1 MTTTELRKKIAET
14 ELPDWFNSA
23 TANISYPHINFSIE
37 LEGFSSIH
45 KWLSEQINGWE
56 EYGSLPNEF
65 EQSKRHFVNL
75 KTRIENF
82 INSHYNQT
90 NSGNLDSY
98 WRQESGQLSSNSKF
112 FTSDSPYTL
121 FLIDIHQNKPDS
133 FQGAYY
139 YVVGSYR
146 ASNRNDF
153 IGSLLAYEFE
163 SKDYSEIINRR
174 SKEKSSISKL
184 RNKFQEQLTES
195 EKDLT
200 EHLINANTEYKN
212 YVEAIDTLKN
222 NKETL
227 INDWFEGNDE
237 NDGIKKELIKFFEE
251 SKGRRENLEIAYDK
265 KLELSKPARYWQTK
279 ARIYFKNYKTA
290 RTILMVLIGFCAI
303 LLGAILI
310 VAPDYIFKQV
320 FNGNEVTIV
329 RWSLIFIA
337 FLALMAFAIRAV
349 NKIMFS
355 SLHLSRD
362 AEERHALT
370 FVYLSLLNEQGTSM
384 DSEDRKLIL
393 QSLFSRSET
402 GLLKEDSGPTMPND
416 FISKIINK

>member
-1 MTTTELRKKIAET
+1 
-14 ELPDWFNSA
+14 
-23 TANISYPHINFSIE
+23 
-37 LEGFSSIH
+37 
-45 KWLSEQINGWE
+45 
-56 EYGSLPNEF
+56 
-65 EQSKRHFVNL
+65 
-75 KTRIENF
+75 
-82 INSHYNQT
+82 
-90 NSGNLDSY
+90 
-98 WRQESGQLSSNSKF
+98 
-112 FTSDSPYTL
+112 
-121 FLIDIHQNKPDS
+121 
-133 FQGAYY
+133 
-139 YVVGSYR
+139 
-146 ASNRNDF
+146 
-153 IGSLLAYEFE
+153 
-163 SKDYSEIINRR
+163 
-174 SKEKSSISKL
+174 
-184 RNKFQEQLTES
+184 
-195 EKDLT
+195 
-200 EHLINANTEYKN
+200 
-212 YVEAIDTLKN
+212 
-222 NKETL
+222 
-227 INDWFEGNDE
+227 
-237 NDGIKKELIKFFEE
+237 
-251 SKGRRENLEIAYDK
+251 
-265 KLELSKPARYWQTK
+265 
-279 ARIYFKNYKTA
+279 
-290 RTILMVLIGFCAI
+290 MVLIGFCAI

>member
-23 TANISYPHINFSIE
+23 TANISYPHINFSIK
-37 LEGFSSIH
+37 LEGLSSIH
-45 KWLSEQINGWE
+45 KWLSQQLKGWE
-56 EYGSLPNEF
+56 DYASIPSEF
-65 EQSKRHFVNL
+65 EQSKTHFNNLITRIDNFVNSYHN
-75 KTRIENF
+75 E
-82 INSHYNQT
+82 T
-90 NSGNLDSY
+90 NSRNLDSY
-98 WRQESGQLSSNSKF
+98 WRQEAGKLSSNSFF
-112 FTSDSPYTL
+112 FTSDSPQTD
-121 FLIDIHQNKPDS
+121 FLINIYQNRPGS
-133 FQGAYY
+133 FQGAYNY
-139 YVVGSYR
+139 IIGSYR

-174 SKEKSSISKL
+174 NKEKSSISKL
-184 RNKFQEQLTES
+184 RNKFQEQLNES
-195 EKDLT
+195 EKDLNI
-200 EHLINANTEYKN
+200 HLTNANTNYEN
-212 YVEAIDTLKN
+212 YVEAIDTLKQD
-222 NKETL
+222 KETL
-227 INDWFEGNDE
+227 INDWFEGNEE
-237 NDGIKKELIKFFEE
+237 NDGIKSELITFFEE

-279 ARIYFKNYKTA
+279 AKTYFKNYKTA
-290 RTILMVLIGFCAI
+290 RTILMVLIGFCAL

-310 VAPDYIFKQV
+310 IAPDYIFKQV
-320 FNGNEVTIV
+320 FNGNEITIV

-349 NKIMFS
+349 NKVMFS

-416 FISKIINK
+416 FLSKIINK